1 MLLAATGLVAVAPA
15 ASAAL
20 STGCQAVDDDGAYT
34 GSDIYW
40 QQASGGVH
48 VFDGRNAEDHFQ

>member
-20 STGCQAVDDDGAYT
+20 STECQAVDDDGAYT
-34 GSDIYW
+34 GSDIY
-40 QQASGGVH
+40 
-48 VFDGRNAEDHFQ
+48 